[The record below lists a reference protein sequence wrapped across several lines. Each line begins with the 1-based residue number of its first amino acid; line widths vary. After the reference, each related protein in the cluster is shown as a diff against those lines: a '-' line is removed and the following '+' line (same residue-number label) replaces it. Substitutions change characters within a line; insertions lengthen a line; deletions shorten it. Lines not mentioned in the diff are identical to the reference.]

1 MEIFGDLER
10 ILSEDLYPYR
20 VPLSIAAVAVL
31 GVAAWIATRRGWV
44 AALVAWARRRPMAA
58 GVSAVVLAA
67 IVLPTCW
74 LLASPLWTRTTLVEA
89 SPLEVAAATEA
100 MTATATSTGATAP
113 IAETMTPT
121 AEMTAA
127 AAATAP
133 AAAATEAAAPRVVLE
148 GVWVGADDFHFAE
161 GRALII
167 ETAPGAFTLRVED
180 FSVRNG
186 PDLFVY
192 ISPDPAGGID
202 GAVKLGELKATDGAF
217 NYEIPAGVPL
227 EQMRSAVVWCDA
239 FAVLFG
245 SATLN

>member
-1 MEIFGDLER
+1 MDIFGDLER
-10 ILSEDLYPYR
+10 VLSEDLYPYR
-20 VPLSIAAVAVL
+20 VPLSIAAVALL
-31 GVAAWIATRRGWV
+31 GLAAWIAARRGWV
-44 AALVAWARRRPMAA
+44 AALVGWARRRPMVA
-58 GVSAVVLAA
+58 GVSALVLAA
-67 IVLPTCW
+67 VVLPTFW

-100 MTATATSTGATAP
+100 MTATATSTATVATM
-113 IAETMTPT
+113 AEAMTPT
-121 AEMTAA
+121 AEMTATSVS
-127 AAATAP
+127 TAP
-133 AAAATEAAAPRVVLE
+133 AAAATEATSPRVVLE
-148 GVWVGADDFHFAE
+148 GTWAGADDFHFAE

-192 ISPDPAGGID
+192 VSPDPAGGID

-217 NYEIPAGVPL
+217 NYAIPAGVTP